1 MSTLHHV
8 RLHAVIDGIVQG
20 VGFRQHTLHCAHRLH
35 VTGLVK
41 NRRDRKVELIAE
53 GTRAEL
59 EDFLAAVRE
68 GPPASLVR
76 HVDISWEVAN
86 GTFSDF
92 TIE

>member
-20 VGFRQHTLHCAHRLH
+20 VGFRQYTLSCAQRNH
-35 VTGLVK
+35 VTGWVK

-53 GTRAEL
+53 GTRSEL

-68 GPPASLVR
+68 GPPTSLVR
-76 HVDISWEVAN
+76 HVDVSWEAAN
-86 GTFSDF
+86 GTFRDF